1 MSRTI
6 PTFLLATTIAACLPV
21 AQAPQPSAPA
31 IQMGPSHP
39 PTTAEQW
46 RELEARAAS
55 LAQADAMKIALSEQL
70 TKQGMM
76 VGKQFAVSGGHCYR
90 AGIVWAFGGRAHVSV
105 MYQRRSDG
113 RPVNDSVGGAR
124 GNLENGAGV
133 LEFCADRD
141 GEAALTVSA
150 LGANGAIANDE
161 LLEYAFA
168 LGTKVETPGDASA
181 RKAKDRAAGE
191 QARANI
197 EANIAAA
204 EARER
209 RDLEERCTQC
219 AEKFRACQ
227 VRNAYGQRANCEG
240 EFELC
245 AAGGYSRRPE
255 DMQRCGPAPR

>member
-6 PTFLLATTIAACLPV
+6 PFVLATTIAACLPV
-21 AQAPQPSAPA
+21 AQPPPPSPPA
-31 IQMGPSHP
+31 IQMGPTHP
-39 PTTAEQW
+39 PATAAQW

-55 LAQADAMKIALSEQL
+55 LAEEGAMKIAFSEQL

-76 VGKQFAVSGGHCYR
+76 VGKAFKVSGGRCYR
-90 AGIVWAFGGRAHVSV
+90 AGIVWAFGGRAHASV
-105 MYQRRSDG
+105 LYQPRSDG

-168 LGTKVETPGDASA
+168 LGTKVEAAGEARA
-181 RKAKDRAAGE
+181 RKATDRAAGE

-197 EANIAAA
+197 EANIAEAK
-204 EARER
+204 ARER
-209 RDLEERCTQC
+209 RNLEERCTRC
-219 AEKFRACQ
+219 AEQFRACQ
-227 VRNAYGQRANCEG
+227 VRNAYGPRANCEG

-245 AAGGYSRRPE
+245 AAGGYSRRRE
-255 DMQRCGPAPR
+255 DLQQCGPAPR